1 MIKVSDPFWNR
12 YREIV
17 HSSMLPFQ
25 WSVLNDE
32 ADVEIAKERIDGNSP
47 NEKSHAIANFRIA
60 AGLEKGDHYGWVFQD
75 SDVYKWL
82 EAAAYTLRFHPED
95 EKLRKDADSVVD
107 LIAAA
112 QAEDGYLN
120 TYYTIRYPKRRFHRM
135 AESHELY
142 CAGHFF
148 EAAAAYY
155 EATGNKKVL
164 DTAVRFADCIERTF
178 GRDKEVNGFDGHE
191 EVKIGLMKLYRITGD
206 RKYLDLTKYF
216 LDVRGT
222 LPDFFSEQLK
232 ADPGEDPIKGVS
244 EAPLPYFQ
252 ADVRPVDQ
260 TVARGHAVR
269 QVYLLTAM
277 ADYAAESGDGDMIA
291 ACDRLWDDIVGR
303 QMYITGGIGSTVSG
317 EAFTFDYNLPNDTMY
332 CETCAAVGM
341 IFFANR
347 MLKNRLRGEYADVM
361 ERILYNSAISGM
373 ALDGKHF
380 FYVNPL
386 EVQPEASR
394 LDPGK
399 PHVLPVRPSWLG
411 CACCPPNLARLI
423 ASLDDYIYTQRED
436 VVAVNLFIGSTG
448 EFELGEDKALKIT
461 LETQYPA
468 NGYVKLMVSGSGR
481 LAVRIPGYV
490 TDYVLKRN
498 GERVTDNAEDG
509 YIYLDGPFSD
519 DEIVLEFEQ
528 EPILWRAHP
537 YVRSD
542 AGKVAL
548 SRGPFIYCLEG
559 VDNGEHLECLSIGS
573 EAAFR
578 YEEEEDDKLG
588 RIGVIYAE
596 GLRQQVNEK
605 RPLYVKAVGIDNAE
619 VMEPQELRFIPYY
632 AWANRGENE
641 MSVWIREFEW

>member
-1 MIKVSDPFWNR
+1 
-12 YREIV
+12 
-17 HSSMLPFQ
+17 
-25 WSVLNDE
+25 
-32 ADVEIAKERIDGNSP
+32 
-47 NEKSHAIANFRIA
+47 
-60 AGLEKGDHYGWVFQD
+60 
-75 SDVYKWL
+75 
-82 EAAAYTLRFHPED
+82 
-95 EKLRKDADSVVD
+95 
-107 LIAAA
+107 
-112 QAEDGYLN
+112 
-120 TYYTIRYPKRRFHRM
+120 
-135 AESHELY
+135 
-142 CAGHFF
+142 
-148 EAAAAYY
+148 
-155 EATGNKKVL
+155 
-164 DTAVRFADCIERTF
+164 
-178 GRDKEVNGFDGHE
+178 
-191 EVKIGLMKLYRITGD
+191 
-206 RKYLDLTKYF
+206 
-216 LDVRGT
+216 
-222 LPDFFSEQLK
+222 
-232 ADPGEDPIKGVS
+232 
-244 EAPLPYFQ
+244 
-252 ADVRPVDQ
+252 
-260 TVARGHAVR
+260 
-269 QVYLLTAM
+269 
-277 ADYAAESGDGDMIA
+277 
-291 ACDRLWDDIVGR
+291 
-303 QMYITGGIGSTVSG
+303 
-317 EAFTFDYNLPNDTMY
+317 
-332 CETCAAVGM
+332 
-341 IFFANR
+341 
-347 MLKNRLRGEYADVM
+347 
-361 ERILYNSAISGM
+361 
-373 ALDGKHF
+373 
-380 FYVNPL
+380 
-386 EVQPEASR
+386 
-394 LDPGK
+394 
-399 PHVLPVRPSWLG
+399 
-411 CACCPPNLARLI
+411 
-423 ASLDDYIYTQRED
+423 
-436 VVAVNLFIGSTG
+436 
-448 EFELGEDKALKIT
+448 ELGEDKALKIT